1 MDWGSVLQSFQDF
14 FGTLIGFLPTIVAVL
29 ILLLLAWILAKV
41 LRAGTRKLI
50 RASGIDK
57 RLGKGEDP
65 EDESQFPVAQG
76 AGTAVFWIV
85 WILFILAILQVL
97 GVEGLFDSIVVVFE
111 RIFAAIPP
119 IIGALVIL
127 AIFYLVGRL
136 LVKLVTKFLTSI
148 NFDELPVKLGLA
160 KKPAEGAGSPSN
172 VVGYIIMVFI
182 MLFAL
187 MMAADLLGFTVVNE
201 LIAVLTQFLGLVLL
215 GVVIIGVGIFVAN
228 FVANILRAGARSE
241 FLVSFVRISIIV
253 LSVFL
258 GIRAMGFAD
267 DLILLGFGLA
277 LGAAAIAAAI
287 AFGLG
292 GREVA
297 GELLARWTKTGSSSG
312 KTVDKTDKKRAKDTA

>member
-1 MDWGSVLQSFQDF
+1 MDWSSVLQSFQHF

-29 ILLLLAWILAKV
+29 ILLLIAWILAKV
-41 LRAGTRKLI
+41 LRAGIRKLL

-57 RLGKGEDP
+57 RLGKGGDP
-65 EDESQFPVAQG
+65 GDESQYPVAHG

-97 GVEGLFDSIVVVFE
+97 GVEGLFNSIVVVFE
-111 RIFAAIPP
+111 RIFAAIPL
-119 IIGALVIL
+119 IIGAVVIL

-136 LVKLVTKFLTSI
+136 LVKLVTKLLTSI

-201 LIAVLTQFLGLVLL
+201 LVAVLTHFLGLVLL

-241 FLVSFVRISIIV
+241 ALVSFVRISIIV

-297 GELLARWTKTGSSSG
+297 GELLARWTKTSSSTG
-312 KTVDKTDKKRAKDTA
+312 KTGDKTKK

>member
-1 MDWGSVLQSFQDF
+1 MDWGSVLQSFQNF
-14 FGTLIGFLPTIVAVL
+14 FGALIGFLPVILAVL
-29 ILLLLAWILAKV
+29 ILLLIAWLLAKA
-41 LRAGTRKLI
+41 LRIGTRKLV
-50 RASGIDK
+50 RATGIDK
-57 RLGKGEDP
+57 RLGKGKDP
-65 EDESQFPVAQG
+65 QDESQFPVAHG

-97 GVEGLFDSIVVVFE
+97 GVEGIFDSIVLVFE
-111 RIFAAIPP
+111 RIFIAIPH

-127 AIFYLVGRL
+127 VIAYFVGRL
-136 LVKLVTKFLTSI
+136 LVRLVTKVLTNL
-148 NFDELPVKLGLA
+148 NFDELPVRLGLA
-160 KKPAEGAGSPSN
+160 KSPPTGVVSATN
-172 VVGYIIMVFI
+172 VVGYVIMVFI

-187 MMAADLLGFTVVNE
+187 MMAADLLGFALVNE
-201 LIAVLTQFLGLVLL
+201 LIGVLTQFLGLVLL
-215 GVVIIGVGIFVAN
+215 AAVIIGVGILVAN
-228 FVANILRAGARSE
+228 FVANILRTGARSAA
-241 FLVSFVRISIIV
+241 LVSFARIAIIV

-297 GELLARWTKTGSSSG
+297 GELLARWTKTGSYSS
-312 KTVDKTDKKRAKDTA
+312 KTKK

>member
-14 FGTLIGFLPTIVAVL
+14 FGTLIGFLPTIVAIL

-41 LRAGTRKLI
+41 LRAGIRKLM

-57 RLGKGEDP
+57 RLGKGKDP

-97 GVEGLFDSIVVVFE
+97 GVEGIFDSIVVVFE

-187 MMAADLLGFTVVNE
+187 IMAADLLGFTVVNE

-228 FVANILRAGARSE
+228 FVANILRTGARSE
-241 FLVSFVRISIIV
+241 SLVSFVRISIIV

-297 GELLARWTKTGSSSG
+297 GELLARWTKTGSSTG
-312 KTVDKTDKKRAKDTA
+312 KTGDKTKK